1 MRLVSYRSLSRL
13 ALNNVVDEFVSRD
26 GDIVNGSM
34 AQKRKQVLAVLKS
47 GDAVISYDDR
57 SKTTNIHTK
66 VEWDRIQAKVS
77 REDSH

>member
-1 MRLVSYRSLSRL
+1 
-13 ALNNVVDEFVSRD
+13 
-26 GDIVNGSM
+26 M